1 MSQAY
6 PALKC
11 NGLGSK
17 QDPFQKESIHTNQ
30 FTVEATIVFNVK
42 DEDLSVISDL
52 KLHSILNDT
61 LSNFSIIKDY
71 KILEKL
77 NLEKK
82 FIYLNDYSN
91 MSFIYMSSDNY
102 YIKNDGNF
110 LKADVV
116 EFEDV
121 KYLKDVNLYRLFE
134 FNEENFNVLYGRNET
149 KYCEEA
155 YCGVSFDKNIISKP
169 LIKES

>member
-1 MSQAY
+1 MSNPYQAI
-6 PALKC
+6 KC

-17 QDPFQKESIHTNQ
+17 QDPFQKESVNVNQ
-30 FTVEATIVFNVK
+30 YTVEATIVFNVK
-42 DEDLSVISDL
+42 DEDLSVMSDL

-82 FIYLNDYSN
+82 FIYLNEYNN
-91 MSFIYMSSDNY
+91 MSFVYVCSGDY
-102 YIKNDGNF
+102 YTKNVGNF
-110 LKADVV
+110 LKANVV

-134 FNEENFNVLYGRNET
+134 FNEENFNVLYGINAKEGWI
-149 KYCEEA
+149 EEGS
-155 YCGVSFDKNIISKP
+155 GVHFDKNIISKP
-169 LIKES
+169 LDKAP